1 MSYELINLT
10 LPLVIT
16 EIENVLEDYPQFPY
30 QIAFSLPEMRQRL
43 LAHVLTHI
51 PNRYVVQGEKLTLK
65 EPKFLH
71 PSPIYERVQM
81 ENLIHGG
88 ILHLLR
94 ENAESIGSRLT
105 QIENLNCPTLT
116 HSR

>member
-10 LPLVIT
+10 LPVVIT
-16 EIENVLEDYPQFPY
+16 EIENVLEDYPQSPY
-30 QIAFSLPEMRQRL
+30 QVAFSLPEMRQRL
-43 LAHVLTHI
+43 LAHVLTYT

-71 PSPIYERVQM
+71 PSSIQERVQR

-94 ENAESIGSRLT
+94 ENAEWVASRLT
-105 QIENLNCPTLT
+105 QIENLNCAIVTR
-116 HSR
+116 SS

>member
-16 EIENVLEDYPQFPY
+16 EIENALDDYPESPY

-51 PNRYVVQGEKLTLK
+51 PNRYVVRGENLTLK
-65 EPKFLH
+65 EPKFLY
-71 PSPIYERVQM
+71 PSPIQERVQM

-94 ENAESIGSRLT
+94 ENAELIGSRLT
-105 QIENLNCPTLT
+105 QMGNLNCATLT
-116 HSR
+116 HSS

>member
-16 EIENVLEDYPQFPY
+16 EIENVLDDYPQSPY

-71 PSPIYERVQM
+71 PSPLQERVQM
-81 ENLIHGG
+81 ENLIRGG
-88 ILHLLR
+88 ILHLLQ
-94 ENAESIGSRLT
+94 ENAELIGSHLT
-105 QIENLNCPTLT
+105 QMGNSNCATLT
-116 HSR
+116 HPS

>member
-1 MSYELINLT
+1 MSPELINLT
-10 LPLVIT
+10 LPVVIAK
-16 EIENVLEDYPQFPY
+16 IEKVLEDYPESPY

-71 PSPIYERVQM
+71 PSPIQERVQM
-81 ENLIHGG
+81 ENLIHEG
-88 ILHLLR
+88 ILYLLR
-94 ENAESIGSRLT
+94 ESAKWIGSHLT
-105 QIENLNCPTLT
+105 HMGNLNCATLT
-116 HSR
+116 HSS